1 MKLGEVTRIALAC
14 VRIFNGALGL
24 FAAGRMAKSLGGE
37 LGDDKRFVYPA
48 RMFGIRTL
56 VLGVD
61 LLTLKADDASAP
73 RVLRQAVVIHATDT
87 AAALYAARR
96 GELTGKAAKL
106 TTIISAVNTGLA
118 VVSLVA
124 RSRMDRPRCSERACS
139 PDVTAT

>member
-1 MKLGEVTRIALAC
+1 MKLGDVTRTALAC

-24 FAAGRMAKSLGGE
+24 VAADRMAKSLGDE

-61 LLTLKADDASAP
+61 LLTLKSGDANAR
-73 RVLRQAVVIHATDT
+73 RVLRQAVLIHATDT
-87 AAALYAARR
+87 AAAVYAGKR
-96 GELTGKAAKL
+96 GELPARAAKL

-118 VVSLVA
+118 VVSLLA
-124 RSRMDRPRCSERACS
+124 AEKDS
-139 PDVTAT
+139 

>member
-1 MKLGEVTRIALAC
+1 MKLGDVTRTVLAC

-24 FAAGRMAKSLGGE
+24 FAAGKMAKSLGGE

-61 LLTLKADDASAP
+61 LLTLKADR
-73 RVLRQAVVIHATDT
+73 RVLRQAVLIHATDT
-87 AAALYAARR
+87 AAAFYAGRSGELPAEAAR
-96 GELTGKAAKL
+96 L

-124 RSRMDRPRCSERACS
+124 AEKDS
-139 PDVTAT
+139 

>member
-1 MKLGEVTRIALAC
+1 MKLGDVTRTALAC

-61 LLTLKADDASAP
+61 LLTLKPGDASAR
-73 RVLRQAVVIHATDT
+73 RVLRQAVLIHATDT
-87 AAALYAARR
+87 AAALYAAKR
-96 GELTGKAAKL
+96 GELPAKAAKL

-124 RSRMDRPRCSERACS
+124 AEKR
-139 PDVTAT
+139 

>member
-1 MKLGEVTRIALAC
+1 MRLGDVARTALAC

-37 LGDDKRFVYPA
+37 LGDDRRFVYPA

-61 LLTLKADDASAP
+61 LLTLKADDPSAR
-73 RVLRQAVVIHATDT
+73 RVLRQAVLIHGTDT

-96 GELTGKAAKL
+96 RELPAKAAKL
-106 TTIISAVNTGLA
+106 TVLISAVNTGLA
-118 VVSLVA
+118 VISLI
-124 RSRMDRPRCSERACS
+124 
-139 PDVTAT
+139 TAEKGR